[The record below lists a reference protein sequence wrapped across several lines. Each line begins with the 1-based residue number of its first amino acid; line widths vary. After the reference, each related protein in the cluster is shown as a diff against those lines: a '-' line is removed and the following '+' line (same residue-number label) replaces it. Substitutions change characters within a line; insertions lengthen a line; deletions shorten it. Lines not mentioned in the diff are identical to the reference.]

1 MKTKISIITLALFAF
16 IFQGCEKDDNL
27 LHIEESSSTS
37 SIISNNK
44 SNMQAS
50 KVKDDNKKSTYTEAS
65 YQIIMDDLKTDVDNI
80 LLTSKP
86 SSLTLDEYK
95 IELIDGNYTLSATD
109 EQDLL
114 DASQD
119 LIDYGIYYAT
129 QHSISID
136 LTNPEETIAMGGLFS
151 PNDTLEIDS
160 LGSDTGYYYNNV
172 NLTWGDVGKCAA
184 VAIGADLIWSIGDA
198 AASGGHKWTR
208 KLVVKAFGKIA
219 SRFLGPFGVAIAVA
233 SFGLCLAGVS

>member
-1 MKTKISIITLALFAF
+1 
-16 IFQGCEKDDNL
+16 
-27 LHIEESSSTS
+27 
-37 SIISNNK
+37 
-44 SNMQAS
+44 
-50 KVKDDNKKSTYTEAS
+50 
-65 YQIIMDDLKTDVDNI
+65 
-80 LLTSKP
+80 
-86 SSLTLDEYK
+86 DEYK